1 MLELR
6 SDRDLKQRVLRE
18 LKWDS
23 RISWASINLDV
34 SDAVVTL
41 TGSVPTYAQKMA
53 AQEAAHRVVGVL
65 DVANDIE
72 VKPLDGFLRS
82 DTELARAV
90 RSALEWDALVPD
102 DQIQSTV
109 SDGWVTLDGEVN
121 YGRERIDAERVIR
134 RLTGVVGVINKI
146 TIRKQAVNE
155 EQLRE
160 EIEDALDTRAVRET
174 ERLRIEVH
182 DGAVDL
188 FGRVH
193 SWQERRAVLGSISH
207 APGVT
212 QVRDHLRIDPYF

>member
-1 MLELR
+1 MLEQR

-18 LKWDS
+18 LRWDS
-23 RISWASINLDV
+23 RVSSASINVEVNDSV
-34 SDAVVTL
+34 ATL
-41 TGSVPTYAQKMA
+41 CGSVPTYAQKMA

-72 VKPLDGFLRS
+72 VNPSAHFMRG

-90 RSALEWDALVPD
+90 RSALEWEALLPD
-102 DQIQSTV
+102 KQIQSTV
-109 SDGWVTLDGEVN
+109 SDGWVMLEGEVN
-121 YGRERIDAERVIR
+121 NERERTNAERVIE
-134 RLTGVVGVINKI
+134 RLTGVVGVMNKLS
-146 TIRKQAVNE
+146 IRKQVVDE
-155 EQLRE
+155 DQLRE
-160 EIEDALDTRAVRET
+160 EIEDALQTRADRESG
-174 ERLRIEVH
+174 RLQIEVH

>member
-1 MLELR
+1 MLEQG

-18 LKWDS
+18 LRWDS
-23 RISWASINLDV
+23 RVSCASINVEVNDSV
-34 SDAVVTL
+34 ATL
-41 TGSVPTYAQKMA
+41 CGSVPTYAQKMA

-72 VKPLDGFLRS
+72 VNPSAHFMRG

-90 RSALEWDALVPD
+90 RSALEWDALLPD
-102 DQIQSTV
+102 EQIQSTV
-109 SDGWVTLDGEVN
+109 SDGWVMLEGEVN
-121 YGRERIDAERVIR
+121 NERERTDAERVIE
-134 RLTGVVGVINKI
+134 RLTGVVGVMNNLS
-146 TIRKQAVNE
+146 IRKQVVDE
-155 EQLRE
+155 DQLRE
-160 EIEDALDTRAVRET
+160 EIEDALQTRADRESG
-174 ERLRIEVH
+174 RLRIEVH